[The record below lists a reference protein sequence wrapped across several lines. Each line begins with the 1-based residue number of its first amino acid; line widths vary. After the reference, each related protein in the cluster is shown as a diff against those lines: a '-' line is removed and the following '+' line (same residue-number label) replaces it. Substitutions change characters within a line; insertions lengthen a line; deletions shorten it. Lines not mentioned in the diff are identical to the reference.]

1 MPFPHALSLTTVFAL
16 TVINK
21 ESTRVVVR
29 DELPVPQ
36 NYQNSN
42 FWLSF
47 E

>member
-1 MPFPHALSLTTVFAL
+1 MPFPHALSLTTVFSL